1 MIHIGRFS
9 ISKIH
14 FFPTLR
20 TTVKFLVSI
29 LSTDKLKRI
38 DQISLIRL
46 WIKCSTLSTSSNE
59 DLNQLTRIVIKLP
72 EFRVLCN
79 LPDQEI
85 LDAKEPLS
93 AFFAACGN
101 AHDSSTDAAVRR
113 KISDHL
119 QAAILGFEKWIPI
132 SETPP
137 AIMKIHIVIGLIIF
151 HCSPIVYTRVSIP
164 SSPFSYQSVTFII
177 DPQSKP
183 SCFFNV
189 IMNHYI
195 LPLPLLMGKQ
205 QKPLSIQGVHKVWHL
220 IVGGIE
226 KIDYKSDA
234 HLEKVLTDLIV
245 KWTPQFRTMT
255 VQRFVS
261 KPFVNSMLYSQN
273 TTAHFIFEKLVVNFL
288 SAQRRETHQNA
299 QIVVTILIDVL
310 ASIANDTIKLTNLMN
325 AVCITMLEHAM
336 MVDNDLPS
344 KQLIFDFFGKL
355 FQSAAYVASAN
366 LR

>member
-1 MIHIGRFS
+1 M
-9 ISKIH
+9 
-14 FFPTLR
+14 
-20 TTVKFLVSI
+20 
-29 LSTDKLKRI
+29 
-38 DQISLIRL
+38 
-46 WIKCSTLSTSSNE
+46 
-59 DLNQLTRIVIKLP
+59 NQLTRIVIKLP

-85 LDAKEPLS
+85 LEAKEPLS
-93 AFFAACGN
+93 VFFAACGN

-119 QAAILGFEKWIPI
+119 QTAIMGFEKWIPM

-151 HCSPIVYTRVSIP
+151 HCSPIVYIRVSMPANRLRHPGIKVQH
-164 SSPFSYQSVTFII
+164 FNIA
-177 DPQSKP
+177 PQSKP

-261 KPFVNSMLYSQN
+261 KPFVSSMLYSQN
-273 TTAHFIFEKLVVNFL
+273 TTTHFIFEKLVVNFL

-299 QIVVTILIDVL
+299 QIVVTVLIDVL

-344 KQLIFDFFGKL
+344 KGLIFDFFGKL
-355 FQSAAYVASAN
+355 FQSAAYAASAN